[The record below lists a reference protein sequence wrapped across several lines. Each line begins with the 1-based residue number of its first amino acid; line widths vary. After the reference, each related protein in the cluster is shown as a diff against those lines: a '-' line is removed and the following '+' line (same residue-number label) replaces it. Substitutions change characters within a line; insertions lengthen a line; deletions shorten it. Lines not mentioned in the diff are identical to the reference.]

1 MDDGRRIIVNQA
13 DLNGIREGSYV
24 RVSGNRARLL

>member
-13 DLNGIREGSYV
+13 DLDGIREGSYV
-24 RVSGNRARLL
+24 RVSNRRARLL